1 MTVADEIR
9 REDWEVLG
17 VEPGADLE
25 KVHRAYHTRRSL
37 FAESSLATY
46 SLLGSGERGDLLSR
60 IDEAFMRI
68 SNAAADLAFGTTIES
83 TEDSEVDASLAGLR
97 TPTDLVGDPGIYL
110 RHHRLVSGLTLDQV
124 SVETKIRP
132 NLLAAIEKE
141 DWQKLPATV
150 FVRGFVLQVARL
162 LRLDEPEQLASAY
175 VEKMTIERGEN

>member
-1 MTVADEIR
+1 VIVAEEIR

-37 FAESSLATY
+37 FSNSSLATY
-46 SLLGSGERGDLLSR
+46 SMLSADERTELLGR

-68 SNAAADLAFGTTIES
+68 SNAAADLAASPARPG
-83 TEDSEVDASLAGLR
+83 EDELDAALAGLK
-97 TPTDLVGDPGIYL
+97 TPTDLVGDPGAFL
-110 RHHRLVSGLTLDQV
+110 RHHRLVSGLTLEQV
-124 SVETKIRP
+124 SVETKVRP

-141 DWQKLPATV
+141 EWSKLPAPV

-162 LRLDEPEQLASAY
+162 LQLDEPDRLAAAY
-175 VEKMTIERGEN
+175 VAKMRIEAGEV

>member
-1 MTVADEIR
+1 VLIVADEVR

-25 KVHRAYHTRRSL
+25 KVHRAYHTRRNL
-37 FAESSLATY
+37 FSEGSLATY
-46 SLLGSGERGDLLSR
+46 SLLGAAERTELLNR

-68 SNAAADLAFGTTIES
+68 SNAAADLTAAA
-83 TEDSEVDASLAGLR
+83 TEGDEGELDASLAGLK
-97 TPTDLVGDPGIYL
+97 TPTDLIGDPGAFL
-110 RHHRLVSGLTLDQV
+110 QHHRLVSGLTLEQV

-141 DWQKLPATV
+141 QWEKLPAPV

-162 LRLDEPEQLASAY
+162 LHMEEAENLATAY
-175 VEKMTIERGEN
+175 VDKMRVERGED

>member
-1 MTVADEIR
+1 MVADLIR

-37 FAESSLATY
+37 FGEGSLATY
-46 SLLGSGERGDLLSR
+46 SLLGKDERDDFLSR

-68 SNAAADLAFGTTIES
+68 SNAAADLTIGAE
-83 TEDSEVDASLAGLR
+83 EEPDELSEMDATLAGLR

-141 DWQKLPATV
+141 DWQKLPAAV

-162 LRLDEPEQLASAY
+162 LHMDDPEKLASAY
-175 VEKMTIERGEN
+175 VEKMNIERGED

>member
-1 MTVADEIR
+1 MTDQIR

-46 SLLGSGERGDLLSR
+46 SLLGTAEREDYLGR

-68 SNAAADLAFGTTIES
+68 SNVAADLPIQVATDFKENSGL
-83 TEDSEVDASLAGLR
+83 DADVAGLS
-97 TPTDLVGDPGIYL
+97 TPTDLVGDPGAFL
-110 RHHRLVSGLTLDQV
+110 RYHRLISGLTLEQI

-132 NLLAAIEKE
+132 NLLDAIEKE
-141 DWQKLPATV
+141 AWELLPAAV

-162 LRLDEPEQLASAY
+162 LRMDEPEQLANAY
-175 VEKMTIERGEN
+175 VEKMKLERGDD